1 MKKIVLLLMI
11 LVLSGCSTKFV
22 YKNLDWLTYWYLDDY
37 VDLTQN
43 QKEVFDSYLK
53 DWLDWHRREELPRY
67 VVKLEGIK
75 AEVVNDQVDIERL
88 LSHRDDVQTHWQSM
102 RERIVPDI
110 VSMAPMLES
119 KQIASLFDALE
130 ERNLEDQNDLEEH
143 SQKPMESGDRWIK
156 RSVDRLE
163 NWVGQLTDDQ
173 QQVFEELSERYRP
186 NREHWIDYRR
196 VYQEQ
201 LEALFEAPDR
211 GGAFQS
217 ELTELLLNPEQFRS
231 DTLKSNIEANTAT
244 WIESL
249 SKINALLTDKQ
260 RDRLVREIDDQI
272 KDLQSAQESG

>member
-11 LVLSGCSTKFV
+11 FVLSGCSTKFV